1 MRIALRGVR
10 PDDVDAMY
18 RWETDPATRRV
29 TFGAASVTRQML
41 WEYARQGGSDI
52 CRDGQ
57 LHMIVTLISDDGMR
71 TAAGAVDITD
81 YDCRN
86 RRAQVGIVIDSDFRH
101 RGIGRKA
108 LRLLA
113 EYCRRNLGLY
123 QLYAIVG
130 NDNTASMA
138 LFRSAGF
145 TSVALL
151 PDWILTPEPTP
162 ASLMRLVL

>member
-1 MRIALRGVR
+1 MIGPL
-10 PDDVDAMY
+10 
-18 RWETDPATRRV
+18 T
-29 TFGAASVTRQML
+29 
-41 WEYARQGGSDI
+41 SDH
-52 CRDGQ
+52 GP
-57 LHMIVTLISDDGMR
+57 R
-71 TAAGAVDITD
+71 TAAGAVDLTD
-81 YDCRN
+81 YDSRS

>member
-1 MRIALRGVR
+1 MKIALRGVR

-57 LHMIVTLISDDGMR
+57 LRMIVTLVADDGTR
-71 TAAGAVDITD
+71 TAVGAVDITD
-81 YDCRN
+81 YDPRN
-86 RRAQVGIVIDSDFRH
+86 RRAQAGIVIDSDFRH

-108 LRLLA
+108 LRLLT

-130 NDNTASMA
+130 NDNAPSLA

-145 TSVALL
+145 ISVAQL
-151 PDWILTPEPTP
+151 PDWTLNPEPAT
-162 ASLMRLVL
+162 ASLMRLIL